1 MADIAGKYIEALPE
15 DRKEPYRQLLNVIRE
30 NIPSGFKEVMANS
43 PSYIVPLEL
52 FPDGYHCT
60 PNTPLPYLSLA
71 SQKNFISLHHFGM
84 YMNQKLTQWF
94 IKSYAEQVESKL
106 DMGKSCV
113 RFKKMDQIPYALV
126 GELIAKMSLEDF
138 VAGYEKAMNRTK

>member
-1 MADIAGKYIEALPE
+1 MADIAEKYIESLPE
-15 DRKEPYRQLLNVIRE
+15 DRKKPYQQLLKVIRD
-30 NIPSGFKEVMANS
+30 NIPAGFKEVMTNA

-60 PNTPLPYLSLA
+60 PNTPLPYLSLV

-84 YMNQKLTQWF
+84 YMNQDLTQWF
-94 IKSYAEQVESKL
+94 TKSYADQVESKL

-113 RFKKMDQIPYALV
+113 RFKKMDQIPYALI
-126 GELIAKMSLEDF
+126 GELIAKISMDEF
-138 VAGYEKAMNRTK
+138 VAGYEKAMKR